1 MKTPPGLAMVMGQQQ
16 PVSVSKEAGTQ
27 MPSLG
32 RLLHWSRDSDLG
44 ARWEMP
50 QSLSFPS
57 DVWQ

>member
-1 MKTPPGLAMVMGQQQ
+1 MVMGQQQ
-16 PVSVSKEAGTQ
+16 PIPVSREAGTQ

-32 RLLHWSRDSDLG
+32 RLLHWSRDYDLD
-44 ARWEMP
+44 ARWEMS